1 MKSIK
6 PGRGPSMRGGIAGIF
21 AIAFGIFWTIMAG
34 RMFFPMAIFGL
45 FFIAIAVINTVRSF
59 KNATGENR
67 ESMYDI
73 VDSEEELDP
82 YEKRFGKRTEV
93 TEQKTHDGGF
103 CPYCG
108 AKAEKEY
115 TYCANCGK
123 KLP

>member
-1 MKSIK
+1 MKSVK
-6 PGRGPSMRGGIAGIF
+6 PGRGPSMRGGIMGIF
-21 AIAFGIFWTIMAG
+21 AIAFGVFWTVMAG

-59 KNATGENR
+59 KNATGDR

-73 VDSEEELDP
+73 VDSDEELDP
-82 YEKRFGKRTEV
+82 YEKRYGKRQETSA
-93 TEQKTHDGGF
+93 TRKDDGGF

-108 AKAEKEY
+108 VKTEKDY
-115 TYCANCGK
+115 TYCAECGK

>member
-6 PGRGPSMRGGIAGIF
+6 PGRGPSMRGGIVGIF
-21 AIAFGIFWTIMAG
+21 GIIFGIVWTVIAG
-34 RMFFPMAIFGL
+34 STFFPMAIFGI
-45 FFIAIAVINTVRSF
+45 FFIVIAVMNTVKSF
-59 KNATGENR
+59 KNAFGENR

-73 VDSEEELDP
+73 VDSHEELDP
-82 YEKRFGKRTEV
+82 YEKRFGKSTKTES
-93 TEQKTHDGGF
+93 QANNGGF

-115 TYCANCGK
+115 TYCAECGK

>member
-6 PGRGPSMRGGIAGIF
+6 PGRGPSMRGGLIGIF
-21 AIAFGIFWTIMAG
+21 VIAFGIFWTVMAAQ
-34 RMFFPMAIFGL
+34 MFFPLAIFGL

-59 KNATGENR
+59 KNATGDR

-73 VDSEEELDP
+73 VDSDEEPDP
-82 YEKRFGKRTEV
+82 YEKRFGKREETMNAAA
-93 TEQKTHDGGF
+93 HDGGF

-108 AKAEKEY
+108 AKTEKEY
-115 TYCANCGK
+115 AYCAECGK